1 MARSPHAPRSAAFF
15 DLDKTI
21 IAKSSTLAF
30 SKPFYDG
37 GLLSR
42 RAVLRSAYAQF
53 MFASTGADHD
63 QLEKMR
69 NYLTQ
74 MIAGWDVEV
83 VRQSVAETLHAIID
97 PIVFDEA
104 VELIENHHAAGRDV
118 VIVSAS
124 GTEVVEPIGEML
136 GADHVVATRLV
147 EKDGRYTGE
156 VEHYAYGP
164 NKAKAMKKLAEQH
177 GYDLDASF
185 AYSDSETDAPM
196 LEVVGHPFAVSGSTL
211 APRSSP
217 PPASWPPASGPSPW
231 LSSPA
236 VVVRRGPSSG
246 SDGLSRAACEP
257 GGRRLRTGR
266 SFVSGDA
273 AVERKQ
279 QLHRRHSSSVPTRR
293 SPVPKGSRTRDNR
306 DTQGSRGPGATMT
319 TKHAW

>member
-1 MARSPHAPRSAAFF
+1 MPHASQSRDPASPVPPARTRRKDRSERSLAGRSPSNRSAAFF

-30 SKPFYDG
+30 SRPFYDG

-53 MFASTGADHD
+53 MFAASGADHD

-69 NYLTQ
+69 HYLTD
-74 MIAGWDVEV
+74 MITGWDVEV

-124 GTEVVEPIGEML
+124 GTEVVEPIGAML

-147 EKDGRYTGE
+147 EADGRYTGE
-156 VEHYAYGP
+156 VEFYAYGP
-164 NKAKAMKKLAEQH
+164 NKAKAMQELADRH
-177 GYDLDASF
+177 GYDLAASF

-196 LEVVGHPFAVSGSTL
+196 LRVVGHPFAVNPDKAL
-211 APRSSP
+211 
-217 PPASWPPASGPSPW
+217 
-231 LSSPA
+231 
-236 VVVRRGPSSG
+236 
-246 SDGLSRAACEP
+246 
-257 GGRRLRTGR
+257 RRLAEENGWPILMFTNP
-266 SFVSGDA
+266 VSMRARLGLDTRVAKVA
-273 AVERKQ
+273 AVGVVAAGVGAIA
-279 QLHRRHSSSVPTRR
+279 LALVTRR
-293 SPVPKGSRTRDNR
+293 RRPSHLGLR
-306 DTQGSRGPGATMT
+306 A
-319 TKHAW
+319 

>member
-1 MARSPHAPRSAAFF
+1 MARSPHTPRSAAFF

-30 SKPFYDG
+30 SRPFYDG

-53 MFASTGADHD
+53 MFAASGADHD

-69 NYLTQ
+69 NYLTD
-74 MIAGWDVEV
+74 MITGWDVAV

-97 PIVFDEA
+97 PIVYDEA

-147 EKDGRYTGE
+147 EVDGRYTGE
-156 VEHYAYGP
+156 VEYYAYGP
-164 NKAKAMKKLAEQH
+164 NKAKAMRELAEEH
-177 GYDLDASF
+177 GYDLDTSF

-196 LEVVGHPFAVSGSTL
+196 LEIVGHPFAVNPDKALRRIAEEKGWPILMFT
-211 APRSSP
+211 SP
-217 PPASWPPASGPSPW
+217 VSMRAR
-231 LSSPA
+231 L
-236 VVVRRGPSSG
+236 
-246 SDGLSRAACEP
+246 GLDSRVAK
-257 GGRRLRTGR
+257 L
-266 SFVSGDA
+266 A
-273 AVERKQ
+273 AVGVVAAGVGGIA
-279 QLHRRHSSSVPTRR
+279 LALVSRRRR
-293 SPVPKGSRTRDNR
+293 PARSIVRAS
-306 DTQGSRGPGATMT
+306 
-319 TKHAW
+319 